1 MCCNT
6 NLDTIIELCSVLV
19 TIIGLVVAGIHFY
32 RQNRLTFY
40 AQYTERN
47 MEIMK
52 DMPSC
57 VLYEKDKEL
66 EDNETKK
73 KENEDKYEN
82 FKVNVFLYFDLCS
95 EEYYLHKNKYIEEKV
110 WNDWKDGMADFFNRL
125 SVNKQL
131 QEIVKEHKDAYPD
144 FIDFLKY
151 ELQIK
156 NL

>member
-1 MCCNT
+1 
-6 NLDTIIELCSVLV
+6 
-19 TIIGLVVAGIHFY
+19 
-32 RQNRLTFY
+32 
-40 AQYTERN
+40 

-52 DMPSC
+52 NMPSC
-57 VLYEKDKEL
+57 VLYNRNKEL
-66 EDNETKK
+66 EK
-73 KENEDKYEN
+73 KEDEDKYEK

-95 EEYYLHKNKYIEEKV
+95 EEYYLHQNKYIEEKV
-110 WNDWKDGMADFFNRL
+110 WNDWKEGMAGFFNRL

-131 QEIVKEHKDAYPD
+131 HEIVKEHKDAYPD

>member
-6 NLDTIIELCSVLV
+6 NLDTIIEFCSVFV
-19 TIIGLVVAGIHFY
+19 AIIGLIIAAIHFY

-40 AQYTERN
+40 AQYTKRN

-52 DMPSC
+52 EMPSC
-57 VLYEKDKEL
+57 VLYKEDKKL
-66 EDNETKK
+66 EDNKK
-73 KENEDKYEN
+73 KEDEDKYEK

-95 EEYYLHKNKYIEEKV
+95 EEYYLHRNKYIEEKV
-110 WNDWKDGMADFFNRL
+110 WNDWKEGMADFFNRL

>member
-1 MCCNT
+1 MCCYSVI
-6 NLDTIIELCSVLV
+6 DTIIDFLTLI
-19 TIIGLVVAGIHFY
+19 TAIIGLVVAGIHFY

-40 AQYTERN
+40 EKYTDRN

-52 DMPSC
+52 NMPSC
-57 VLYEKDKEL
+57 VLYNGNKEL
-66 EDNETKK
+66 EKEK
-73 KENEDKYEN
+73 KEDEDKYEK

-95 EEYYLHKNKYIEEKV
+95 EEYYLHQNKYIEEKV
-110 WNDWKDGMADFFNRL
+110 WNDWKEGMAGFFNRL

-131 QEIVKEHKDAYPD
+131 QEIVKEHKEAYPD